1 MRTVVEFLF
10 LASNFNTYAGP
21 NNHLLDLCNYLYA
34 NSRKS
39 LALVTNRGIAE
50 SNFLKDVRFPVLSI
64 LGGVSPMEKLV
75 HSPNNVKTIRNIIV
89 RFLPE
94 KIFVNS
100 SIDIAFQT
108 YLATN
113 RPLLVGY
120 NVFLNFP
127 KVALDKNL
135 ATSAFFN
142 ILEGFA
148 SRKLVKKIVAHTDFH
163 RKLYMS
169 IGIEPSKISRVP
181 HCIDL
186 NRIDRALKSGHVERK
201 DDVPLIL
208 FVGRLTADKG
218 IMELLRAYELISKGV
233 PVDLLIIGSGPLE
246 NRVLEM
252 KRLIE
257 KRHVNARITHI
268 RRVIPPE
275 LTCLMNT
282 ADVIAVPSHCELL
295 GMVVLEAM
303 ALKKT
308 VVATCFGGVSEVITN
323 GVNGVLADPFDIP
336 QWKSCLEE
344 VVLDSGKRSKLGSAA
359 YETVKNECAVSV
371 VAPRF
376 VKFLEGQS

>member
-1 MRTVVEFLF
+1 MVDYLF
-10 LASNFNTYAGP
+10 LASNFNAYAGP
-21 NNHLLDLCNYLYA
+21 NNHLLDMCNYLYT
-34 NSRKS
+34 NSKKT
-39 LALVTNRGIAE
+39 LALVTNLGITE

-75 HSPNNVKTIRNIIV
+75 HSPNNVKIIRNIIV
-89 RFLPE
+89 RFLPR

-108 YLATN
+108 YLAAN
-113 RPLLVGY
+113 SPLLVGY

-135 ATSAFFN
+135 ASSVFFN

-148 SRKLVKKIVAHTDFH
+148 SRKLVKKIVAHTNFH

-169 IGIEPSKISRVP
+169 IGIEPSKICRVP

-186 NRIDRALKSGHVERK
+186 NRIKRALKSGHVERK
-201 DDVPLIL
+201 NDVPLIL

-218 IMELLRAYELISKGV
+218 IMELLRAYESISKGIRI
-233 PVDLLIIGSGPLE
+233 DLLIIGSGPLE
-246 NRVLEM
+246 NRVLEK
-252 KRLIE
+252 KRLVE
-257 KRHVNARITHI
+257 KKHANARITHI
-268 RRVIPPE
+268 RRVIPPK
-275 LTCLMNT
+275 LTCLMNI

-323 GVNGVLADPFDIP
+323 GVNGVLANPFDIL

-344 VVLDSGKRSKLGSAA
+344 VVLDPSKRSKLGNAA
-359 YETVKNECAVSV
+359 YETVKNQYAVSV

-376 VKFLEGQS
+376 IEFLEAQS